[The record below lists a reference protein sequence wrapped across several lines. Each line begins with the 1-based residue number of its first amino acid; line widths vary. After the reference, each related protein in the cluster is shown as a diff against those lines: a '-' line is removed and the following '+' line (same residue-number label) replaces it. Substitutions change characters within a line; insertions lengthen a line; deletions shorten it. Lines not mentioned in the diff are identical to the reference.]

1 MIYHQITS
9 QNPLEI
15 YLNLEEL
22 LCLKNIT
29 NTECFIQPN
38 DVAKKY
44 FDFSHFQV
52 VTELKKDA
60 LTMDIADYVCMYN
73 FDFIDIEG
81 SEFLEYKRN
90 QEKKYLRLDK
100 FELNDFHVRFSKPNY
115 YETKYFHSNKNIYR
129 NAIKQSSIFLFNKKF
144 QEEYDFLKQITPK
157 LPLLCLKESEVNSI
171 PKLPITDCVHV
182 ADKYNYDFGKILKE
196 SQGINSLNLHDYI
209 RDYHSSLKNVDINM
223 LLLIIS
229 ENFKDIYGYTQDYV
243 FGALCKQMFLKD
255 KDFKV
260 NLLNVPDC
268 GLLEN
273 FNFRIVDSNACFS
286 FSKMKLNCHRSDL
299 MSLIRFNECVI
310 D

>member
-52 VTELKKDA
+52 VTELKKDV

-115 YETKYFHSNKNIYR
+115 YETKYFHSNKIFK
-129 NAIKQSSIFLFNKKF
+129 IFQKQQKLVQMQKMLQQHPSKTLYILYLMIFYL
-144 QEEYDFLKQITPK
+144 
-157 LPLLCLKESEVNSI
+157 S
-171 PKLPITDCVHV
+171 
-182 ADKYNYDFGKILKE
+182 
-196 SQGINSLNLHDYI
+196 
-209 RDYHSSLKNVDINM
+209 
-223 LLLIIS
+223 
-229 ENFKDIYGYTQDYV
+229 
-243 FGALCKQMFLKD
+243 
-255 KDFKV
+255 
-260 NLLNVPDC
+260 
-268 GLLEN
+268 
-273 FNFRIVDSNACFS
+273 
-286 FSKMKLNCHRSDL
+286 
-299 MSLIRFNECVI
+299 
-310 D
+310 